1 MSTDL
6 TSRFGRAS
14 VALAIAGLAI
24 LAAGSSAAARDDR
37 GRGWHHPQHW
47 NNGWHRGWNNGWRG
61 GWNGWQSS
69 NGYGY
74 TWPQR
79 YWRTPPRTY
88 YTVPR
93 AYRYYPEPVG
103 RGLTFTIP
111 LR

>member
-6 TSRFGRAS
+6 TSRSGRAS

-24 LAAGSSAAARDDR
+24 LAAGPSATARDDR

-47 NNGWHRGWNNGWRG
+47 NNGWHHGWNKAWRG

-79 YWRTPPRTY
+79 YWRAPQ
-88 YTVPR
+88 
-93 AYRYYPEPVG
+93 A
-103 RGLTFTIP
+103 LTSELLT
-111 LR
+111 